1 MSVLGKLLMVQI
13 TVSNLWEQVQQ
24 RIENIGLAA
33 VSPLVDLP

>member
-1 MSVLGKLLMVQI
+1 MVQI
-13 TVSNLWEQVQQ
+13 TVSNLWEQF